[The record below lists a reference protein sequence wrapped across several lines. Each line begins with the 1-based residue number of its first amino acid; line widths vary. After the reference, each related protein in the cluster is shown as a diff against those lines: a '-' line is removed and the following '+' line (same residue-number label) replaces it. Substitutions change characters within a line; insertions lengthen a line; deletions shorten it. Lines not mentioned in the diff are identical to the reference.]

1 MRFPSSASRPLVL
14 ALLAVSVIGV
24 SGCSWFSK
32 GAKGDYALSPE
43 ARPLEVPPDLNVPN
57 TAGAMHLPQAGNQAP
72 APAAPAAAPAAP
84 SAAAAA
90 ASTSFVVQGERD
102 AVFTKV
108 GTVLEATD
116 GLTIASRA
124 PLLGVYDINYRNSD
138 FLVRVVTVDN
148 GVHVSA
154 VDPRGLP
161 ASGAAA
167 AELVASLKSALGG

>member
-14 ALLAVSVIGV
+14 AVLAVSVIGV

-57 TAGAMHLPQAGNQAP
+57 TAGAMHLPQAGAP
-72 APAAPAAAPAAP
+72 AAPAAPAAAPAAP
-84 SAAAAA
+84 SAAA

-102 AVFTKV
+102 AVFAKV

>member
-14 ALLAVSVIGV
+14 AVLAVSVIGV

-72 APAAPAAAPAAP
+72 APAAPAAPAAP
-84 SAAAAA
+84 SAAA